1 MIKYNG
7 IGALRQGQLGF
18 TSGEVNNLSFI
29 LVGLLMILVHLPNS
43 ISSKCTFLYSLF
55 GFSAIPTLDQTIG
68 IGALGPFA
76 LRVFRLEP
84 LVGLLELFWIMA
96 VLVPR
101 DPSEEDGLWSGIS
114 L

>member
-1 MIKYNG
+1 MHTP
-7 IGALRQGQLGF
+7 LGF
-18 TSGEVNNLSFI
+18 RQNALD
-29 LVGLLMILVHLPNS
+29 
-43 ISSKCTFLYSLF
+43 
-55 GFSAIPTLDQTIG
+55 LDQPVG

-84 LVGLLELFWIMA
+84 LVGLFELFGIMA

-101 DPSEEDGLWSGIS
+101 DPSEEDGLWRGIT